1 MNRRLSLFISI
12 LLVLGS
18 LAPANASVR
27 LGSACKSLNQTKTIN
42 GQKLICLKKGSKKIW
57 SKDVRSASV
66 RDSAPA
72 KTPTSS
78 SASPAPQEVV
88 IPDPKI
94 TARSLLA
101 PVSECRLP
109 FVGENSDLYTGF
121 PRNQKYIPA
130 EGDRKSVVL
139 FVDFPDLPSDSKAI
153 AEWKN
158 TQVPFA
164 EKAWRSMSYEKYR
177 LKFDLIEKFFR
188 IPSKW
193 QDFVKNEAGNIAG
206 STPAL
211 AMNHQKLIVETLNV
225 ADAEV
230 DFSKYDFI
238 NIVTPGTTPKVE
250 PGASG
255 GGGFNADGKTNFLAI
270 SGPFDEYQGDPLKA
284 SWLAHEAGHL
294 LGLTHIYDFR
304 QRQGAWDLMGNV
316 FANNDIFGWSKFFL
330 AWINENQVNCLPK
343 NLAQETTHL
352 ITPLGEKDDGTK
364 LVMIPISQTQAIVI
378 ESRRSTALDPIDKNA
393 EGVLVYMVDTSIS
406 DGKGTISILSN
417 PNKVARDKR
426 GNGVI
431 LGTMQANESVQASG
445 YVIKYLKRGLTGDF
459 VSVAKS

>member
-1 MNRRLSLFISI
+1 MSI

-18 LAPANASVR
+18 LAPANASVQ
-27 LGSACKSLNQTKTIN
+27 LGSACKSLNQTKTIK

-78 SASPAPQEVV
+78 IASPAPQEVS
-88 IPDPKI
+88 IPDPQI
-94 TARSLLA
+94 SDRNLFA
-101 PVSECRLP
+101 PVAECKLP
-109 FVGENSDLYTGF
+109 LVGESSDLFTGF
-121 PRNQKYIPA
+121 PRNPKYIPA
-130 EGDRKSVVL
+130 DGDRKSVVL
-139 FVDFPDLPSDSKAI
+139 FVDFPDLSANPKAI
-153 AEWKN
+153 EEWKN

-164 EKAWRSMSYEKYR
+164 EKAWESMSYGKYR

-206 STPAL
+206 SAPAL
-211 AMNHQKLIVETLNV
+211 AMNHQKLILETLNV
-225 ADAEV
+225 ADSEV

-255 GGGFNADGKTNFLAI
+255 GGGFNVDGKRNFLAI
-270 SGPFDEYQGDPLKA
+270 SGPFDEYQGDALKA
-284 SWLAHEAGHL
+284 NWLAHEAGHL

-316 FANNDIFGWSKFFL
+316 FANNDIYGWSKLFL
-330 AWINENQVNCLPK
+330 AWINDNQVNCLPK
-343 NLAQETTHL
+343 DSTQESTHL
-352 ITPLGEKDDGTK
+352 ITPVGNKDDGTK
-364 LVMIPISQTQAIVI
+364 LVMIPSGQTQVIVI
-378 ESRRSTALDPIDKNA
+378 ESRRSNSLDNIDQNA
-393 EGVLVYMVDTSIS
+393 EGVLVYRVDTSIS
-406 DGKGTISILSN
+406 DGKGTIAILSN
-417 PNKVARDKR
+417 PNKVSRDKR
-426 GNGVI
+426 GNEVV
-431 LGTMQANESVQASG
+431 LGTLKVNESVQVSG
-445 YVIKYLKRGLTGDF
+445 FTVKYLKRASSGDF
-459 VSVAKS
+459 VAVKKG

>member
-1 MNRRLSLFISI
+1 MTRRLSLFVSV
-12 LLVLGS
+12 LLVVGS
-18 LAPANASVR
+18 LIPANATVR
-27 LGSACKSLNQTKTIN
+27 LGSTCKSINQTKTIK

-57 SKDVRSASV
+57 SKDTRSTSV
-66 RDSAPA
+66 KDS
-72 KTPTSS
+72 TPTSTS
-78 SASPAPQEVV
+78 GSTTPAPQEVV
-88 IPDPKI
+88 IPDPEVS
-94 TARSLLA
+94 ARSLLA
-101 PVSECRLP
+101 PIAECKLP
-109 FVGENSDLYTGF
+109 FVGENSDLFSGF

-139 FVDFPDLPSDSKAI
+139 FVDFPDLSADPKAI
-153 AEWKN
+153 IEWKN

-164 EKAWRSMSYEKYR
+164 EKAWRSMSYDKYR
-177 LKFDLIEKFFR
+177 LKFDLVEKFFR

-211 AMNHQKLIVETLNV
+211 AMNHQKLIIETLNV

-238 NIVTPGTTPKVE
+238 NIVTPSSTPKVE

-255 GGGFNADGKTNFLAI
+255 GGGFNVDGKRNFLAI

-294 LGLTHIYDFR
+294 LGLTHVYDFR

-316 FANNDIFGWSKFFL
+316 FANNDIYGWSKFFL
-330 AWINENQVNCLPK
+330 AWIGDNQVNCLPK

-352 ITPLGEKDDGTK
+352 ITPLGDKVEGTK
-364 LVMIPISQTQAIVI
+364 LVMIPISLTQSIVI
-378 ESRRSTALDPIDKNA
+378 ESRRSTPLDLIDKNT
-393 EGVLVYMVDTSIS
+393 EGILVYKVDTSIP

-417 PNKVARDKR
+417 LNKVARDKR
-426 GNGVI
+426 GNEVI
-431 LGTMQANESVQASG
+431 VGTMKANESVSTSG
-445 YVIKYLKRGLTGDF
+445 YVIKYLKRGETGDF
-459 VSVAKS
+459 VSIAKS